1 MLFIER
7 CFKIEDNCYFC
18 IKTVTVAIL
27 KHFRS
32 LFVVFVACCVLPY
45 VANAQMARLY
55 TTEYSLPN
63 SKVNQVYQDGRGFV
77 WIPTEN
83 GLARFDGRDFL
94 TFRYRSNK
102 EGSLASDLVLSVFED
117 SRGTLWTGTSMGL
130 QIFDPASRSF
140 SLVDLKD
147 PVSPDS
153 NQHISSILEVK
164 TGSGSSEL
172 WVATSQHGIYIIDP
186 QTHEL
191 KGERRDL
198 LNRNLPSP
206 FVYSLFQDSRGWVWL
221 AGETGG
227 LSVVDGAS
235 MKRQEITLDP
245 LTYIR
250 AFAEDPSSGNILVA
264 TMNGLYI
271 YNASTRFLVPSRDPE
286 ARSCQACSL
295 LYSTTVQRVGDRLFL
310 VGMESDGLYVYDMG
324 ADRLRR
330 ADIPAVSQDISRWK
344 VHCLMQDNQ
353 GNIWVGAFQT
363 GLLVIP
369 RSMYGFEYTRVD
381 YGSVSSIVRNP
392 SDGSLWIG
400 ADGGGLMRIAPDGTK
415 KVFNSSNG
423 SLTNDSVMALC
434 FDKHGTLWIA
444 TYLDGLFTYTPSR
457 GFRRFSGS
465 DALGTSNMAC
475 LAYDPE
481 SDLLYAGTYGAGM
494 SIISVPQEKVIQR
507 ISEDIN
513 KWVSALYIDRSGIV
527 WLGTYN
533 GPMCYNQALGVLI
546 SYNVG
551 DAATKARVYCFH
563 EASDGRI
570 WIGTGEGITACDRS
584 RGTVTVYSEVDGLSS
599 NVVDAIQEAS
609 DGTLWISTSYG
620 LNRLDPVTGAFSNY
634 YSNDG
639 LQGNEFCM
647 GASFKDADGRLFFGG
662 TGGITSFYPQVVN
675 QKTHPVPPLY
685 FNRLTVLNEE
695 VDYDP
700 ARENNI
706 LDKYITEASTI
717 TLPYK
722 SNSLSLEF
730 AVLEYTNPQ
739 RIRYACKMERYDKDW
754 HILPAF
760 ANAVPYTN
768 LPSGRYTFKVK
779 AYFDGAPD
787 EFSSASIAIRVKAP
801 WYLSGWAIA
810 FYILALLALLMLFN
824 YFLKRRREHKLEK
837 EASEIKELKLKMFTN
852 ISHEIRTPLTL
863 LMSPLKQMREAEQD
877 PHRKDLYNLMYR
889 NSLRI
894 LRLVNQIMDMRKVDE
909 GKMQLHFLETDI
921 VYFIRDIMQ
930 SFDNMAVTRCIN
942 LSLNPAS
949 EVINLWIDQG
959 NFDKI
964 VFNLL
969 SNAFKHTPDGGRISI
984 GISAPEKNRG
994 DLAPEVARQVAITIT
1009 NSGSHIEDTDLD
1021 KVFERFFQSDVL
1033 DAKMGSGVGLSLTR
1047 MLVELHHGV
1056 ITASNT
1062 EDGVSFTVL
1071 MPVGCAHLTEEE
1083 MSATSHHK
1091 DLYTK
1096 FPSTEALVRSTEDI
1110 AFTPMADASDKMV
1123 KSRRNVVIVDDDSE
1137 IRDYLLAEL
1146 RPLYNVKVFQGA
1158 QEAWADISAAQP
1170 DVVVTDLV
1178 MSGMD
1183 GLELCRKIRHNPV
1196 TNHIPVIILTSSAD
1210 ETSHLESIA
1219 SGADRF
1225 LSKPLSVDLLKSSI
1239 AQVISSRDTMRSKF
1253 SGGAK
1258 YDYDEVKVN
1267 SVGEGLRERVMEVI
1281 KSNLD
1286 NPDFGVED
1294 LSREIGMSRV
1304 HMNRKLKEELGI
1316 SPSSLIKS
1324 TRMKQAA
1331 YLLVHYK
1338 VNVSEVAYRV
1348 GFSTP
1353 SYFSNSFRS
1362 YFGLSPK
1369 EFVIK
1374 YSGENGRE
1382 ELDKLF
1388 E

>member
-1 MLFIER
+1 MPL
-7 CFKIEDNCYFC
+7 
-18 IKTVTVAIL
+18 
-27 KHFRS
+27 
-32 LFVVFVACCVLPY
+32 Y

-55 TTEYSLPN
+55 TTEYGLPN
-63 SKVNQVYQDGRGFV
+63 SKVNSIYQDGRGFV
-77 WIPTEN
+77 WIATEN

-94 TFRYRSNK
+94 TFRYSGEK
-102 EGSLASDLVLSVFED
+102 PGSLASDLVLSIFED

-130 QIFDPASRSF
+130 QTFDPDSRSF
-140 SLVDLKD
+140 RPVDLQD
-147 PVSPDS
+147 PDAPGST
-153 NQHISSILEVK
+153 QHISYVTEVK
-164 TGSGSSEL
+164 TGNGGSEL
-172 WVATSQHGIYIIDP
+172 WVSTSQHGIYIIDP
-186 QTHEL
+186 ETNAL
-191 KGERRDL
+191 KGDRREL
-198 LNRNLPSP
+198 LNKNLPSP
-206 FVYSLFQDSRGWVWL
+206 FVYTTFQDSRGWVWI

-227 LSVVDGAS
+227 LSVVDAS
-235 MKRQEITLDP
+235 SLKSLDITLDP
-245 LTYIR
+245 QNYIR
-250 AFAEDPSSGNILVA
+250 AFSEDPSSGNILVA
-264 TMNGLYI
+264 TMSGLFV
-271 YNASTRFLVPSRDPE
+271 YNAASRFLTPSRDPE
-286 ARSCQACSL
+286 AKNCQACSL
-295 LYSTTVQRVGDRLFL
+295 LYSKTVQRVGERVFL
-310 VGMESDGLYVYDMG
+310 VGMESDGLYVYDMDS
-324 ADRLRR
+324 DRLRR
-330 ADIPAVSQDISRWK
+330 ADISSVSQDISRWK
-344 VHCLMQDNQ
+344 VHGLMEDSQ

-369 RSMYGFEYTRVD
+369 RSMFGFEFTRVD
-381 YGSVSSIVRNP
+381 YGSVSSIVRDP

-400 ADGGGLMRIAPDGTK
+400 ADGGGLLRIAPDGTR

-423 SLTNDSVMALC
+423 YLSNDSVLSLC

-457 GFRRFSGS
+457 GFRHFADS
-465 DALGTSNMAC
+465 DALGTPNMAC
-475 LAYDPE
+475 LAYYPE
-481 SDLLYAGTYGAGM
+481 DDLLYAGSYGAGM
-494 SIISVPQEKVIQR
+494 SIISVAGEKVIQR

-533 GPMCYNQALGVLI
+533 GPMCYNHAIGKLI

-551 DAATKARVYCFH
+551 DTATKARVYCFH
-563 EASDGRI
+563 EATDGSI
-570 WIGTGEGITACDRS
+570 WIGTGEGLTACDRN
-584 RGTVTVYSEVDGLSS
+584 RGTVTVYSESDGLSS
-599 NVVDAIQEAS
+599 NVVDAIQEAV

-620 LNRLDPVTGAFSNY
+620 LNRLDPATGGISNY
-634 YSNDG
+634 YSYDG
-639 LQGNEFCM
+639 LQGNEFSQ
-647 GASFKDADGRLFFGG
+647 GASYRDTDGRMFFGG
-662 TGGITSFYPQVVN
+662 TGGISSFYPQVVN
-675 QKTHPVPPLY
+675 QKNHPVPALY
-685 FNRLTVLNEE
+685 FSRLTVLNEE
-695 VDYDP
+695 VNYD
-700 ARENNI
+700 ASREDNI
-706 LDKYITEASTI
+706 LDKHITEATSI

-722 SNSLSLEF
+722 SNSLALEF
-730 AVLEYTNPQ
+730 AVLEYTNPR
-739 RIRYACKMERYDKDW
+739 RIRYSCKMEHYDKDW
-754 HILPAF
+754 HNLPVQ

-768 LPSGRYTFKVK
+768 LPSGRYNFTVK
-779 AYFDGAPD
+779 AYFDGAPE
-787 EFSSASIAIRVKAP
+787 EFSSASIAVRVLPP

-810 FYILALLALLMLFN
+810 AYILALLGILMLFL
-824 YFLKRRREHKLEK
+824 YLLKRRRVHKMEK

-863 LMSPLKQMREAEQD
+863 LMSPLKQMREAEKD
-877 PHRKDLYNLMYR
+877 PHQKDLYNLMYR

-909 GKMQLHFLETDI
+909 GKMQLYFRETDI

-930 SFDNMAVTRCIN
+930 SFDNMAVTRSIN

-949 EVINLWIDQG
+949 EVVNLWIDQG

-969 SNAFKHTPDGGRISI
+969 SNAFKHTPDGGHI
-984 GISAPEKNRG
+984 GIDISAPEKNRG
-994 DLAPEVARQVAITIT
+994 DLAPDIASQVEISIT
-1009 NSGSHIEDTDLD
+1009 NSGSHIDETNLD

-1056 ITASNT
+1056 ITAANT
-1062 EDGVSFTVL
+1062 EDGVRFTVV
-1071 MPVGCAHLTEEE
+1071 MPVGCEHLTEQE
-1083 MSATSHHK
+1083 MSVTSHHK

-1096 FPSTEALVRSTEDI
+1096 LPAPEELDRSTEDI
-1110 AFTPMADASDKMV
+1110 AFTPTADASDKMV

-1146 RPLYNVKVFQGA
+1146 RSQYNVKVFQGG

-1183 GLELCRKIRHNPV
+1183 GLELCRKIRHNPI

-1210 ETSHLESIA
+1210 ESSHLESIA

-1225 LSKPLSVDLLKSSI
+1225 LSKPLSIELLRSSI
-1239 AQVISSRDTMRSKF
+1239 AQVIASRDTMRGKF
-1253 SGGAK
+1253 SGGTK
-1258 YDYDEVKVN
+1258 YDYEQVKVT
-1267 SVGEGLRERVMEVI
+1267 SGGGLSERVMEVV
-1281 KSNLD
+1281 KRNLD
-1286 NPDFGVED
+1286 NPEFGVED
-1294 LSREIGMSRV
+1294 LSREVGMSRV
-1304 HMNRKLKEELGI
+1304 HMNRKLKEMMGI

-1331 YLLVHYK
+1331 YLLVHEK
-1338 VNVSEVAYRV
+1338 VNISEVAYKV

-1353 SYFSNSFRS
+1353 SYFSNSFKS

-1374 YSGENGRE
+1374 YSDITDRE